1 MGGLQRF
8 EKRLSGIVEGGFAR
22 VFRGRVEPVELASAL
37 AREAD
42 TNKAVGPQRVLV
54 PNVYAIALGRA
65 DFDRLAPYA
74 LTLGDEL
81 AVMVSEHAAEQGYS
95 FVGPVAVTLHQHDT
109 LGTGAFRIESRVEAS
124 RDAPSRPA
132 AAAPVERPVATPRAE
147 PVFPPART
155 PDGEFPSGPLV
166 AQAPVPSLG
175 TPPLVTPPVALPP
188 VVVPPVVVPPVSA
201 PPLVDLPPVPPLP
214 TAPAV
219 VPPAVEPEP
228 VAYEPPPVQDPAL
241 TTVFPAAPPP
251 APPRGRLQLPDGQQ
265 VPLNADVT
273 VIGRGADAD
282 VRIRD
287 ASVSRRHAAISVVGR
302 AVVVEDLN
310 STNGILLNG
319 RKITRETLTDGAELR
334 LGAAIVRYWD

>member
-65 DFDRLAPYA
+65 DFERLAPYA

-81 AVMVSEHAAEQGYS
+81 ALMVSEHAAEQGYT
-95 FVGPVAVTLHQHDT
+95 FVGPVAVTLHQQDT
-109 LGTGAFRIESRVEAS
+109 LSTGAFRIESRVEAA

-132 AAAPVERPVATPRAE
+132 PAAPVERPVPTPRAE

-155 PDGEFPSGPLV
+155 PDGDFPNGPLV
-166 AQAPVPSLG
+166 GQAPVPPLV
-175 TPPLVTPPVALPP
+175 TPPLVTPPLVTPP
-188 VVVPPVVVPPVSA
+188 DPTPT
-201 PPLVDLPPVPPLP
+201 VPPLP
-214 TAPAV
+214 ETSADPT
-219 VPPAVEPEP
+219 PEPEP
-228 VAYEPPPVQDPAL
+228 VAYEPPAEPPAAQDPAL

-251 APPRGRLQLPDGQQ
+251 PPARGRLQLPDGQQ
-265 VPLNADVT
+265 VSLTADVT

-282 VRIRD
+282 IRIRD

-302 AVVVEDLN
+302 AVIVEDLN
-310 STNGILLNG
+310 STNGVLLDG
-319 RKITRETLTDGAELR
+319 RKISRDTLTDGAELR
-334 LGAAIVRYWD
+334 LGAAIVRYWA